1 LEHLP
6 GLFAKKKKKMDP
18 DLIYS
23 IGLIIFLLLDLSTA
37 AVRSSLANT
46 SLARLLAQRDEN
58 FAQFNR
64 TTNLIADLPRT
75 QTNLK
80 LFQVIL
86 RFLIAG
92 LTLLIFVPWDAPAY
106 LGAYAL
112 GILLVSSI
120 ITFFLEW
127 TVGTAIARNPD
138 NWALRLS
145 SYARFLY
152 LVMAPLLA
160 LPYSLINSNEPNQEG
175 TVTETEL
182 ISMVEAGQEEGVLEQ
197 EEQKMI
203 VSIFR
208 LGDTL
213 VREIMVPRIDVLA
226 LDVNTPIEEAM
237 DALKHSGHSRVP
249 VFKDSVD
256 NILGLLYAKDL
267 LGIWREGRRE
277 VFLSDHLR
285 QAYFVPEAK
294 KVDQL
299 LAELQAKRIHMAIV
313 VDEYGGVAGIVTLED
328 IVEEIVGEIRDEY
341 DQAEELL
348 FQAVSEDE
356 YIFQG
361 RIDLDDFNDIMGTE
375 LPNSEADTLS
385 GLIYSR
391 IGRVPTAGDNVLIK
405 GLQLTVE
412 QVSGQR
418 IRKVRALR
426 LDASSTNGDN
436 ENHADR

>member
-1 LEHLP
+1 
-6 GLFAKKKKKMDP
+6 
-18 DLIYS
+18 
-23 IGLIIFLLLDLSTA
+23 
-37 AVRSSLANT
+37 
-46 SLARLLAQRDEN
+46 
-58 FAQFNR
+58 
-64 TTNLIADLPRT
+64 
-75 QTNLK
+75 
-80 LFQVIL
+80 
-86 RFLIAG
+86 
-92 LTLLIFVPWDAPAY
+92 
-106 LGAYAL
+106 
-112 GILLVSSI
+112 
-120 ITFFLEW
+120 
-127 TVGTAIARNPD
+127 
-138 NWALRLS
+138 
-145 SYARFLY
+145 
-152 LVMAPLLA
+152 
-160 LPYSLINSNEPNQEG
+160 
-175 TVTETEL
+175 
-182 ISMVEAGQEEGVLEQ
+182 
-197 EEQKMI
+197 
-203 VSIFR
+203 
-208 LGDTL
+208 
-213 VREIMVPRIDVLA
+213 
-226 LDVNTPIEEAM
+226 M
-237 DALKHSGHSRVP
+237 DALKRSGHSRVP

-356 YIFQG
+356 YLFQG

-405 GLQLTVE
+405 DLQLTVE

-436 ENHADR
+436 ENHVDR

>member
-1 LEHLP
+1 
-6 GLFAKKKKKMDP
+6 MDP
-18 DLIYS
+18 DLIS
-23 IGLIIFLLLDLSTA
+23 AIGLIIFLLLNLITSA
-37 AVRSSLANT
+37 ARSALTNT
-46 SLARLLAQRDEN
+46 SRARLLTLRDGKLS
-58 FAQFNR
+58 QVNR
-64 TTNLIADLPRT
+64 TSAQISNLLRT

-92 LTLLIFVPWDAPAY
+92 LALILFVPWETSTYWAI
-106 LGAYAL
+106 YAVGVML
-112 GILLVSSI
+112 ASSL

-127 TVGTAIARNPD
+127 VVETAIAHDPEI
-138 NWALRLS
+138 WAMRLS
-145 SYARFLY
+145 SYTRIIY
-152 LVMAPLLA
+152 LAMSPMLA
-160 LPYSLINSNEPNQEG
+160 LPYLLTNSDEPNQEG
-175 TVTETEL
+175 TMTETEL
-182 ISMVEAGQEEGVLEQ
+182 ISLVEAGQEEGVLEQ

-226 LDVNTPIEEAM
+226 LEVHTPLDEAL
-237 DALKHSGHSRVP
+237 DAIKQAGHSRVP

-267 LGIWREGRRE
+267 LGIWREGRHE
-277 VFLSDHLR
+277 VSLRDYLR

-294 KVDQL
+294 KAAEL

-313 VDEYGGVAGIVTLED
+313 VDEYGGVAGLVTLED
-328 IVEEIVGEIRDEY
+328 IVEEIVGEILDEY

-348 FQAVSEDE
+348 YQAINEDE
-356 YIFQG
+356 YLFQG

-391 IGRVPTAGDNVLIK
+391 IGRVPTAGDHVQVND
-405 GLQLTVE
+405 LQLTVE

-418 IRKVRALR
+418 IRKVRAVR
-426 LDASSTNGDN
+426 LVSSSDNGDL
-436 ENHADR
+436 ENHADG

>member
-1 LEHLP
+1 
-6 GLFAKKKKKMDP
+6 
-18 DLIYS
+18 
-23 IGLIIFLLLDLSTA
+23 
-37 AVRSSLANT
+37 
-46 SLARLLAQRDEN
+46 
-58 FAQFNR
+58 
-64 TTNLIADLPRT
+64 
-75 QTNLK
+75 
-80 LFQVIL
+80 
-86 RFLIAG
+86 
-92 LTLLIFVPWDAPAY
+92 
-106 LGAYAL
+106 
-112 GILLVSSI
+112 
-120 ITFFLEW
+120 
-127 TVGTAIARNPD
+127 
-138 NWALRLS
+138 
-145 SYARFLY
+145 
-152 LVMAPLLA
+152 MAPLLA

-237 DALKHSGHSRVP
+237 DALKRSGHSRVP

>member
-1 LEHLP
+1 
-6 GLFAKKKKKMDP
+6 MDP
-18 DLIYS
+18 DLIFI
-23 IGLIIFLLLDLSTA
+23 IGLIVFLLLDLSTS
-37 AVRSSLANT
+37 AVRSSLSNT
-46 SLARLLAQRDEN
+46 NFVRLLAQREEN
-58 FAQFNR
+58 TAQVNR
-64 TTNLIADLPRT
+64 TTALLADLPRT
-75 QTNLK
+75 QSNLK
-80 LFQVIL
+80 LLQVIL

-92 LTLLIFVPWDAPAY
+92 FALLIFVPGEASLY
-106 LGAYAL
+106 SGLYAIL
-112 GILLVSSI
+112 VLLVSSL

-127 TVGTAIARNPD
+127 TTETFIARNPET
-138 NWALRLS
+138 WAIRLS
-145 SYARFLY
+145 SYARVLY
-152 LVMAPLLA
+152 LSMAPFLLI
-160 LPYSLINSNEPNQEG
+160 PNSLTKSNESNQEG

-182 ISMVEAGQEEGVLEQ
+182 ISLVEAGQEEGVLEQ

-226 LDVNTPIEEAM
+226 FEVNTPIDEAL
-237 DALKHSGHSRVP
+237 DALKRSGHSRVP

-277 VFLSDHLR
+277 VSLIDHLR
-285 QAYFVPEAK
+285 DAYFIPEAK
-294 KVDQL
+294 KVDEL

-348 FQAVSEDE
+348 YQVVSEDE
-356 YIFQG
+356 YLFQG

-405 GLQLTVE
+405 DLQLTVE
-412 QVSGQR
+412 QITGQR
-418 IRKVRALR
+418 IRKVRALK
-426 LDASSTNGDN
+426 LDSSSANGEN
-436 ENHADR
+436 ENHADK

>member
-1 LEHLP
+1 
-6 GLFAKKKKKMDP
+6 MDP
-18 DLIYS
+18 DLIS
-23 IGLIIFLLLDLSTA
+23 IFVLIAFLFLDLTTSA
-37 AVRSSLANT
+37 ARSALSNT
-46 SLARLLAQRDEN
+46 NLARLLTQREEN
-58 FAQFNR
+58 TNQVNR
-64 TTNLIADLPRT
+64 TTDLLSNLPQVL
-75 QTNLK
+75 TNLK

-86 RFLIAG
+86 LFLVAGLVYLLSMPGEDSPYRVLIA
-92 LTLLIFVPWDAPAY
+92 
-106 LGAYAL
+106 LGVMLACAL
-112 GILLVSSI
+112 VM
-120 ITFFLEW
+120 FFLEW
-127 TVGTAIARNPD
+127 VTETAVAHDPET
-138 NWALRLS
+138 WAMRLS
-145 SYARFLY
+145 GYSKIIY
-152 LVMAPLLA
+152 LAISPLMA
-160 LPYSLINSNEPNQEG
+160 LPNLLTNSNAPGQEN

-182 ISMVEAGQEEGVLEQ
+182 ISLVEAGQEEGFLEQ

-226 LDVNTPIEEAM
+226 LEVNTPIDEAM
-237 DALKHSGHSRVP
+237 EALKRSGHSRVP
-249 VFKDSVD
+249 VFKDSID

-267 LGIWREGRRE
+267 LGIWREGKRE
-277 VFLSDHLR
+277 FFLSDHLR

-294 KVDQL
+294 KVDEL

-313 VDEYGGVAGIVTLED
+313 VDEYGGVAGLVTLED

-348 FQAVSEDE
+348 FQSINDDE

-391 IGRVPTAGDNVLIK
+391 IGRVPTAGDNVKIMD
-405 GLQLTVE
+405 LQLTVE

-426 LDASSTNGDN
+426 LGSHSENGDQG
-436 ENHADR
+436 NHADR

>member
-1 LEHLP
+1 
-6 GLFAKKKKKMDP
+6 MDP
-18 DLIYS
+18 DLIS
-23 IGLIIFLLLDLSTA
+23 AIGLIIFLLADITTSAARSALSNSN
-37 AVRSSLANT
+37 V
-46 SLARLLAQRDEN
+46 ARLLAHKDEKIS
-58 FAQFNR
+58 QVNR
-64 TTNLIADLPRT
+64 TTALLSNLPRT

-92 LTLLIFVPWDAPAY
+92 LSLLIFLPWEATSFLAV
-106 LGAYAL
+106 YAV
-112 GILLVSSI
+112 GILLVSSL

-127 TVGTAIARNPD
+127 VVETAISHNPEI
-138 NWALRLS
+138 WAMRLS
-145 SYARFLY
+145 SYARLLY
-152 LVMAPLLA
+152 LAMSPILA
-160 LPYSLINSNEPNQEG
+160 LPFMLTKSNESNQEG
-175 TVTETEL
+175 TVTEIEL
-182 ISMVEAGQEEGVLEQ
+182 ISLVEAGQEKGVLEQ

-226 LDVNTPIEEAM
+226 LEVNTPIDQAM
-237 DALKHSGHSRVP
+237 NAFKRTGHSRVP
-249 VFKDSVD
+249 VFKDSID

-267 LGIWREGRRE
+267 LGIWLEGMHE
-277 VFLSDHLR
+277 VSLSDHLR

-294 KVDQL
+294 KVDKL
-299 LAELQAKRIHMAIV
+299 LAELQAKRIHMAVV
-313 VDEYGGVAGIVTLED
+313 VDEYGGVAGLVTLED

-348 FQAVSEDE
+348 YQAITEDE
-356 YIFQG
+356 YLFQG
-361 RIDLDDFNDIMGTE
+361 RIDIDDFNDIMGTE

-391 IGRVPTAGDNVLIK
+391 IGRVPTAGDKVQIK
-405 GLQLTVE
+405 DLQLTVE

-426 LDASSTNGDN
+426 LVSLSGNGDK
-436 ENHADR
+436 ERHADG

>member
-1 LEHLP
+1 
-6 GLFAKKKKKMDP
+6 MDP
-18 DLIYS
+18 DLIS
-23 IGLIIFLLLDLSTA
+23 AIGLIIFLLLNLITSA
-37 AVRSSLANT
+37 ARSALTNT
-46 SLARLLAQRDEN
+46 SRARLLTLRDGKLS
-58 FAQFNR
+58 QVNR
-64 TTNLIADLPRT
+64 TSAQISNLLRT

-92 LTLLIFVPWDAPAY
+92 LALILFVPWETSTYWAI
-106 LGAYAL
+106 YAVGVML
-112 GILLVSSI
+112 ASSL

-127 TVGTAIARNPD
+127 VVETAIAHDPEI
-138 NWALRLS
+138 WAMRLS
-145 SYARFLY
+145 SYTQIIY
-152 LVMAPLLA
+152 LAMSPMLA
-160 LPYSLINSNEPNQEG
+160 LPYLLTNSDEPNQEG
-175 TVTETEL
+175 TMTETEL
-182 ISMVEAGQEEGVLEQ
+182 ISLVEAGQEEGVLEQ

-226 LDVNTPIEEAM
+226 LEVHTPLDEAL
-237 DALKHSGHSRVP
+237 DAIKQAGHSRVP

-267 LGIWREGRRE
+267 LGIWREGRHE
-277 VFLSDHLR
+277 VSLSDYLR

-294 KVDQL
+294 KAAEL

-313 VDEYGGVAGIVTLED
+313 VDEYGGVAGLVTLED
-328 IVEEIVGEIRDEY
+328 IVEEIVGEILDEY

-348 FQAVSEDE
+348 YQAINEDE
-356 YIFQG
+356 YLFQG

-375 LPNSEADTLS
+375 LPNNEADTLS

-391 IGRVPTAGDNVLIK
+391 IGRVPTAGDHVQVND
-405 GLQLTVE
+405 LQLTVE

-418 IRKVRALR
+418 IRKVRAVR
-426 LDASSTNGDN
+426 LVSSSDNGDL
-436 ENHADR
+436 ENHADG

>member
-1 LEHLP
+1 
-6 GLFAKKKKKMDP
+6 MNP
-18 DLIYS
+18 DLVYIV
-23 IGLIIFLLLDLSTA
+23 GLLLFLLLDLVSA
-37 AVRSSLANT
+37 AARSALANT
-46 SLARLLAQRDEN
+46 NLARLLAHREEMNTQV
-58 FAQFNR
+58 NR
-64 TTNLIADLPRT
+64 TNALLADFPRT
-75 QTNLK
+75 RSDLK
-80 LFQVIL
+80 LFQTIL
-86 RFLIAG
+86 YSIIAG
-92 LTLLIFVPWDAPAY
+92 LSVLLFVPWDAPAY
-106 LGAYAL
+106 LWAYIL
-112 GILLVSSI
+112 GVLLAASI
-120 ITFFLEW
+120 ILFFLEW
-127 TVGTAIARNPD
+127 FVENMTAHNPEI
-138 NWALRLS
+138 WALRLS
-145 SYARFLY
+145 SFARLIS
-152 LVMAPLLA
+152 LIISPLLA
-160 LPYSLINSNEPNQEG
+160 LPYKLTSSGEQNPES

-182 ISMVEAGQEEGVLEQ
+182 ISLVEAGQEEGVLEQ

-226 LDVNTPIEEAM
+226 LDVNTPIDEAM
-237 DALKHSGHSRVP
+237 DALKNSGHSRVP

-267 LGIWREGRRE
+267 LGIWKEGHRE
-277 VFLSDHLR
+277 VSLSDHLR

-294 KVDQL
+294 KVAEL
-299 LAELQAKRIHMAIV
+299 LTELQAKRIHMAIV

-348 FQAVSEDE
+348 YQAVNDDE
-356 YIFQG
+356 YLFQG

-375 LPNSEADTLS
+375 LPNGEADTLS

-391 IGRVPTAGDNVLIK
+391 IGRVPTAGDNVQIQD
-405 GLQLTVE
+405 LQLTVE

-426 LDASSTNGDN
+426 LADSSANGDTD
-436 ENHADR
+436 NHAD

>member
-1 LEHLP
+1 
-6 GLFAKKKKKMDP
+6 MDP
-18 DLIYS
+18 DLIS
-23 IGLIIFLLLDLSTA
+23 AIGLIIFLLLNLITSA
-37 AVRSSLANT
+37 ARSALTNT
-46 SLARLLAQRDEN
+46 SRARLLTLRDGKLS
-58 FAQFNR
+58 QVNR
-64 TTNLIADLPRT
+64 TSAQISNLLRT

-92 LTLLIFVPWDAPAY
+92 LALILFVPWETSTYWAI
-106 LGAYAL
+106 YAVGVML
-112 GILLVSSI
+112 ASSL

-127 TVGTAIARNPD
+127 VVETAIAHDPEI
-138 NWALRLS
+138 WAMRLS
-145 SYARFLY
+145 SYTRIIY
-152 LVMAPLLA
+152 LAMSPMLA
-160 LPYSLINSNEPNQEG
+160 LPYLLTNSDEPNQEG
-175 TVTETEL
+175 TMTETEL
-182 ISMVEAGQEEGVLEQ
+182 ISLVEAGQEEGVLEQ

-226 LDVNTPIEEAM
+226 LEVHTPLDEAL
-237 DALKHSGHSRVP
+237 DAIKQAGHSRVP

-267 LGIWREGRRE
+267 LGIWREGRHE
-277 VFLSDHLR
+277 VSLSDYLR

-294 KVDQL
+294 KAAEL

-313 VDEYGGVAGIVTLED
+313 VDEYGGVAGLVTLED
-328 IVEEIVGEIRDEY
+328 IVEEIVGEILDEY

-348 FQAVSEDE
+348 YQAINEDE
-356 YIFQG
+356 YLFQG

-391 IGRVPTAGDNVLIK
+391 IGRVPTAGDHVQVND
-405 GLQLTVE
+405 LQLTVE

-418 IRKVRALR
+418 IRKVRAVR
-426 LDASSTNGDN
+426 LVSSSDNGDL
-436 ENHADR
+436 ENHADG